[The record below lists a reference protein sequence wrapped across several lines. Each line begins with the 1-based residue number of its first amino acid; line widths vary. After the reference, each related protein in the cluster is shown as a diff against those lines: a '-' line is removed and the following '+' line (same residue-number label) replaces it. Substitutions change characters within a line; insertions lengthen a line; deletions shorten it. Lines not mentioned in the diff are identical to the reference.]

1 MSLVLDAETKGHEA
15 MVQDELRLWLRLFT
29 CFTLVDSEVRRR
41 LRERFEATLP
51 RFDLMAQ
58 LERADAGMP
67 LGEISRRM
75 MVSNGNVT
83 GLVERLTASGHI
95 LREADPADR
104 RVQMIRLTL
113 KGRDEFARMAAE
125 HGRWI
130 DELFAGL
137 EPNEVADLL
146 RLLGRLK
153 TSVTTAL
160 ESGA

>member
-1 MSLVLDAETKGHEA
+1 MSLVVDAETKATETATG
-15 MVQDELRLWLRLFT
+15 DELRLWLRLFT

-58 LERADAGMP
+58 LERAEEGMP

-83 GLVERLTASGHI
+83 GLVERLTASGQI
-95 LREADPADR
+95 ERWADPLDR
-104 RVQMIRLTL
+104 RVQMIRLTES
-113 KGRDEFARMAAE
+113 GHAEFTRMASE
-125 HGRWI
+125 HADWI
-130 DELFAGL
+130 AQLFAGL
-137 EPNEVADLL
+137 APNDVSELL

-153 TSVTTAL
+153 ASVTAAL
-160 ESGA
+160 EPVS